1 MQKEPG
7 MKNRYIALI
16 PAYEPDR
23 KMIGL
28 IEELKHLGFDI
39 VVVDDGSGKDY
50 EEIFEEASQNSTV
63 LTHPQNLGKGAAL
76 KTGMRYIN
84 KYLSYC
90 ETVMTKAGAVTV
102 SGREAVIVT
111 VDADGQHMPADV
123 LRIAKIAETRSN
135 ALVLGSRALDQDV
148 PLRSKFGNT
157 VTRHVYSLST
167 GVKVHDTQTGLR
179 AFRQNMIPM
188 LLTIDGDRYEY
199 EINMLLRLASDGVPI
214 IEEEIETVYEDNNSG
229 SHFRT
234 VVDSV
239 KVYKEILK
247 FSASSLASFA
257 IDYCMYALLLAI
269 TGAAG
274 IAGSVAV
281 SNIGARLVSG
291 AANYTMNRKLVFKS
305 RTGFAKSAAQ
315 YILLAAFILA
325 GNTIVLSMLTGYL
338 GVNVLLAKLIT
349 ELLFFAI
356 SWTVQRYVIFFKENE
371 ESDAGAEPGA
381 VSEEVLP

>member
-1 MQKEPG
+1 

-50 EEIFEEASQNSTV
+50 EEIFEEASLNAAV

-338 GVNVLLAKLIT
+338 GINVLIAKLIT

>member
-1 MQKEPG
+1 

-16 PAYEPDR
+16 PAYEPER
-23 KMIGL
+23 KLTGL

-39 VVVDDGSGKDY
+39 VVIDDGSGKDY
-50 EEIFEEASQNSTV
+50 EDIFAEVSQNATV

-84 KYLSYC
+84 KYMSYC

-102 SGREAVIVT
+102 SGKEAVIVT
-111 VDADGQHMPADV
+111 VDADGQHKPADV
-123 LRIAKIAETRSN
+123 LRVAKIAESRKED
-135 ALVLGSRALDQDV
+135 LVLGSRALDEDV
-148 PLRSKFGNT
+148 PLRSRFGNT
-157 VTRHVYSLST
+157 MTRHVYSLST

-179 AFRQNMIPM
+179 AFRRSMIPI
-188 LLTIDGDRYEY
+188 LLSIDGDRYEY
-199 EINMLLRLASDGVPI
+199 EINMLLRLAADGVPI

-234 VVDSV
+234 VADSV
-239 KVYKEILK
+239 RVYKEILK
-247 FSASSLASFA
+247 FSASSLISFA
-257 IDYCMYALLLAI
+257 VDYCMYALLLAA

-274 IAGSVAV
+274 IASSVVV

-291 AANYTMNRKLVFKS
+291 AANYTLNRKLVFKS

-325 GNTIVLSMLTGYL
+325 GNTIVLSVLTASF
-338 GVNVLLAKLIT
+338 GVNKLLAKLIT
-349 ELLFFAI
+349 EVLFFAI
-356 SWTVQRYVIFFKENE
+356 SWTVQRYVIFFKESE
-371 ESDAGAEPGA
+371 PELPVAAETDH
-381 VSEEVLP
+381 

>member
-1 MQKEPG
+1 

-338 GVNVLLAKLIT
+338 GINVLIAKLIT